1 VSAAA
6 NALYPVHLAAA
17 AAAAPADGSLPAVA
31 TCSIALLVYGA
42 GLYDVNVRSERAHGL
57 LSGAV

>member
-6 NALYPVHLAAA
+6 NALYPVHLA